1 MTTGAGVRAK
11 GRGSR
16 GRGVLLPALAAL
28 ATAQWPVLVHAASPA
43 GFTIGLEPSYF
54 TGRFGTRHT
63 IHIYDLPLSI
73 TYRHRNLRL
82 RIELPYIAVTGA
94 GIVAGQSIIA
104 STGSG
109 AVRSGPGDM
118 WLKAEYRLD
127 RARGVRPSFEPYV
140 KVKVPVAS
148 YAKGLGTGRFDEEA
162 GLRMVWRAGTRV
174 FPYLQLGYRIVG
186 RLPALHLQNVVTFE
200 PGVAV
205 AVAPRQFLSVI
216 VIGHTPIQK
225 RRTAVA
231 SAILAYNLRMN
242 FRWELQVYATR
253 GLTSQSAAFGAG
265 FGVMAHF

>member
-1 MTTGAGVRAK
+1 MNTRGGARAK
-11 GRGSR
+11 SMGRS
-16 GRGVLLPALAAL
+16 VVLPALAVL
-28 ATAQWPVLVHAASPA
+28 AMVQWPIPVRAASPA

-54 TGRFGTRHT
+54 TGRFGTRHA
-63 IHIYDLPLSI
+63 IRIYDLPLSI

-82 RIELPYIAVTGA
+82 RVELPYIAVAGA

-104 STGSG
+104 SAGSG
-109 AVRSGPGDM
+109 AVRHGPGDM

-127 RARGVRPSFEPYV
+127 RARGARPSFEPYV

-162 GLRMVWRAGTRV
+162 GLRMVWRAGARV

-205 AVAPRQFLSVI
+205 AVAPRQFVSVI

-231 SAILAYNLRMN
+231 SAILAYNVRMN